1 MFVRKGRRKLNWNP
15 AVMKQIILVLA
26 VVVATLFARPVL
38 AQTSNPTNTT
48 EQASSIATGS
58 AIVRTAT
65 AQTTGMISSR
75 VSSFLAPAAVADQGG
90 DGDMVAALYDE
101 MSLGTGISAGGGDG
115 RMGVWGSG
123 SWTDIE
129 DDLVSTA
136 YDGDVYNAM
145 IGADYQFNCCLTAGL
160 ALGYEST
167 DIDTTFNT
175 GGVESTGW
183 TIAPYAGYVLNRYF
197 TVDASAGYSI
207 IDYDTKRVA
216 NSVTINGNFGS
227 DRWFASGAINGYY
240 SVNKILLSG
249 RAGYSYAKES
259 QDGFNE
265 SDGVVNSARDVKAGT
280 LRVGGTAAYDLGK
293 AQPYLTATGVYDV
306 QQTKVTVAAGQAA
319 PSNDKSGV
327 DVGGGVR
334 ISLSDRVTG
343 GIEGT
348 THLARDNFKS
358 TTVSGNLRIKF

>member
-1 MFVRKGRRKLNWNP
+1 MRQLIP
-15 AVMKQIILVLA
+15 VL
-26 VVVATLFARPVL
+26 VVAVAALFTQPAL

-48 EQASSIATGS
+48 EQASNTATAS

-65 AQTTGMISSR
+65 AQTTGLISSR
-75 VSSFLAPAAVADQGG
+75 VSSFLAPAAVAAQGG
-90 DGDMVAALYDE
+90 GEDMVAALYDE
-101 MSLGTGISAGGGDG
+101 MSLGTGISAGGGEG

-123 SWTDIE
+123 SWTSVE

-145 IGADYQFNCCLTAGL
+145 VGADYQFNCCLTAGL
-160 ALGYEST
+160 AVGYESS

-197 TVDASAGYSI
+197 TVDASVGYSV
-207 IDYDTKRVA
+207 IDYDTTRVRNA
-216 NSVTINGNFGS
+216 VTITGGFDS

-249 RAGYSYAKES
+249 RAGYSYANES

-265 SDGVVNSARDVKAGT
+265 SNGVINASRDVKVGT
-280 LRVGGTAAYDLGK
+280 LRVGGTAALNLGK

-306 QQTKVTVAAGQAA
+306 QQTKVTVGAGQAA

-327 DVGGGVR
+327 DVGGGLR

-348 THLARDNFKS
+348 THLARDNFES